1 MSFGENSKP
10 AANSDL
16 YRDNFDKIFKG
27 KKKKK
32 VKKGKN
38 K

>member
-10 AANSDL
+10 QSNSDL
-16 YRDNFDKIFKG
+16 YRDNFDKIFK